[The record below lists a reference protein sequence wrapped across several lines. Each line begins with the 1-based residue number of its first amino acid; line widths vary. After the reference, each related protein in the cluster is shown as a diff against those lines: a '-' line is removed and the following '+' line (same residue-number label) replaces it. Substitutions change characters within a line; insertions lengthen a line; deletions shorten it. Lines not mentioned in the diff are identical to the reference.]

1 MNRAVFP
8 GSFDPFT
15 KGHEEVV
22 HQALC
27 FFDEVVVAM
36 GENME
41 KQSFF
46 NKEKRIAHIR
56 SLFPIEHVSI
66 QCYTTLTT
74 TFCHL
79 VGAKCIVRGL
89 RDSKDFEYERSIAH
103 MNKTMSGIE
112 TVFLLTSPESTS
124 INARIVREIYKHGGD
139 ITPFVTNAHL
149 LV

>member
-1 MNRAVFP
+1 MKQAVFP

-22 HQALC
+22 RQALVL
-27 FFDEVVVAM
+27 FDAVVIAM

-46 NKEKRIAHIR
+46 AKEKRVAHIR
-56 SLFPIEHVSI
+56 SLFPSEPVTI
-66 QCYTTLTT
+66 QDYSMLTT
-74 TFCHL
+74 TFCEQ
-79 VGAKCIVRGL
+79 VGAQCIVRGL

-103 MNKTMSGIE
+103 MNKKMSGID
-112 TVFLLTSPESTS
+112 TVFLLASPENIP
-124 INARIVREIYKHGGD
+124 INARIVREIFKHGGD
-139 ITPFVTNAHL
+139 ISPFVTNAHL

>member
-1 MNRAVFP
+1 MNIAVFP

-22 HQALC
+22 RQALSL
-27 FFDEVVVAM
+27 FDEVVVAM

-56 SLFPIEHVSI
+56 SLFPTERVSI
-66 QCYTTLTT
+66 QCYSTLTT
-74 TFCHL
+74 TFCEQ
-79 VGAKCIVRGL
+79 VGAKCIIRGL

-112 TVFLLTSPESTS
+112 TFFLLTSPESAP
-124 INARIVREIYKHGGD
+124 INARIVREIFKHEGN
-139 ITPFVTNAHL
+139 IAPFVTNAHL